1 MAPQNKVRVELNC
14 TAFPEIIGLFAF
26 LCGMRKREA
35 GMWRV
40 KDKEVSS
47 RQIEER
53 RLMENDERWFV

>member
-1 MAPQNKVRVELNC
+1 MALQKKVRVELNC
-14 TAFPEIIGLFAF
+14 RAFPGIIGLFAF

-47 RQIEER
+47 R
-53 RLMENDERWFV
+53 

>member
-1 MAPQNKVRVELNC
+1 MLLYQLKALQMAPQNKVRVELNC

-47 RQIEER
+47 R
-53 RLMENDERWFV
+53 